1 MKCTEGSSETE
12 PSFNTETGSPIRG
25 AFTLALVML
34 QERLANIP
42 DNERRLILPTIEHLN
57 WDVSHTFWRGSVMR
71 DDGLALSD
79 SAYAPSRAASRIL
92 LHMTVH
98 WRNLGISREDRTD
111 LVVSTS
117 DVIELTRIASGPA
130 RVAFSK
136 EEQIHIHN
144 RLKSLLASKHTLNI
158 EEREQSFRFVTNFL
172 KGESYV

>member
-34 QERLANIP
+34 QERLAHLH
-42 DNERRLILPTIEHLN
+42 DNEQRLLIPAIENLN
-57 WDVSHTFWRGSVMR
+57 WDVSKTFWRGSIVR
-71 DDGLALSD
+71 DDGLAMSD
-79 SAYAPSRAASRIL
+79 SVYAPSRAASRIL

-98 WRNLGISREDRTD
+98 WRDLGISREDRTD
-111 LVVSTS
+111 LVVSTP
-117 DVIELTRIASGPA
+117 DVIELARIASGPA

-136 EEQIHIHN
+136 EEHIHIHN
-144 RLKSLLASKHTLNI
+144 RVKGLLESKNTLNL
-158 EEREQSFRFVTNFL
+158 EEREHSFRFVTNFL